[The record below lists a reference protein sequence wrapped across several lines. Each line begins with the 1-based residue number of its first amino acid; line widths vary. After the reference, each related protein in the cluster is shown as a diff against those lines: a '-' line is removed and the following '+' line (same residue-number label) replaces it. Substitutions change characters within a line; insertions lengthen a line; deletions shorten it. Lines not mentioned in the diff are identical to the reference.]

1 MGPRLNPSSELAHG
15 AAAVGSTEPVR
26 VWDPAVRVLHWALVA
41 GVALGWATT
50 EWFGDWHK
58 AVGYAALALV
68 VIRIVWGAI
77 GPRHARFTS
86 FVRGPSATARYAR
99 LALRRRAPRH
109 VGHNPL
115 GGWMVVAMFACIG
128 ALALTGWLYNTDR
141 FWGDE
146 TVELIHE
153 ALAWTL
159 VALIALHVGGVV
171 FASVHQRE
179 NLIGAMFHGRKRAPR
194 DGDIA

>member
-1 MGPRLNPSSELAHG
+1 VGRRLNPG
-15 AAAVGSTEPVR
+15 ADPALSDDAAIGTVR
-26 VWDPAVRVLHWALVA
+26 VWDPAVRVLHWTLVV

-58 AVGYAALALV
+58 PVGYAALAV
-68 VIRIVWGAI
+68 VVVRIAWGLI
-77 GPRHARFTS
+77 GPPHARFAS
-86 FVRGPSATARYAR
+86 FVRSPAVTVRYAR
-99 LALRRRAPRH
+99 LALSGHAPRY

-115 GGWMVVAMFACIG
+115 GGVMVIALFSCIG
-128 ALALTGWLYNTDR
+128 ALALTGWLYTTDR

-146 TVELIHE
+146 TVESIHG

-159 VALIALHVGGVV
+159 VVLIALHVIGVI
-171 FASVHQRE
+171 FASAHQRE
-179 NLIGAMFHGRKRAPR
+179 NLIGAMLHGRKRAPR